1 VSVMKSAR
9 SVSIKYSSGV
19 SVVPSIVMVFWVR
32 VPEGSCV
39 VSRLGI
45 IVLMGRRLPLVVPL
59 ELTGIGDGGYLG

>member
-1 VSVMKSAR
+1 
-9 SVSIKYSSGV
+9 
-19 SVVPSIVMVFWVR
+19 MVFWVR